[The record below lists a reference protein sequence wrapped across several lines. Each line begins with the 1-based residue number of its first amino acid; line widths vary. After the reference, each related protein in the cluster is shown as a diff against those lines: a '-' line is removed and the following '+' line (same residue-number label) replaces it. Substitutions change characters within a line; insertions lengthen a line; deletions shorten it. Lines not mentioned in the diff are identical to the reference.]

1 MASPIYSHYYSTDAH
16 LPVRWMSPEI
26 LMNGGN
32 GYSIKSDVYSFG
44 ITLYEIMTTCRIL
57 PFANFSNQE
66 ILLSPPLSTDLDL
79 NFIDEN
85 QLKELMDLMFACLRI
100 NYHERPTFQDI
111 HRFLYQQQ
119 QKQSN

>member
-1 MASPIYSHYYSTDAH
+1 
-16 LPVRWMSPEI
+16 
-26 LMNGGN
+26 
-32 GYSIKSDVYSFG
+32 
-44 ITLYEIMTTCRIL
+44 MTTCKIL
-57 PFANFSNQE
+57 PFAHLSDQE
-66 ILLSPPLSTDLDL
+66 ILLSSPLSTDLDL

-119 QKQSN
+119 QQKQSN